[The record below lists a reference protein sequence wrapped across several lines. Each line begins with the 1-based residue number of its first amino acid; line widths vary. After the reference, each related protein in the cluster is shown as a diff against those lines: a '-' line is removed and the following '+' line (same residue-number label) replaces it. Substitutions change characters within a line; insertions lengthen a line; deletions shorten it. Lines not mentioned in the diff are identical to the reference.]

1 MSDALAIAAVTGLL
15 RDLLTGVMTRPDLNL
30 SNIVGSTV
38 DVSALPP
45 DLIKSETNGINR
57 LNLFLYQVQPNQGW
71 RNVNHPSRDGRGDR
85 IANPPL
91 GLDLY
96 YLLTAYA
103 GADMHAEVMLGYAMQ
118 YLHELAVMTREMI
131 RNQFNTWTGS
141 ADPLL
146 KALPGSKLAD
156 QIEQIRISPYAL
168 NTEEMSKL
176 WTATQA
182 HYRPT
187 AAYHVSVVLIESRY
201 PTRAALPVLQRGEGD
216 FGVAVQ
222 PNVLPPV
229 PTIESLEPPQQ
240 QIAIRMGEKL
250 TINGFNLAGAPLN
263 VQFIHARSP
272 TVLTLPVATATPA
285 QWTVNIPPDPPGGP
299 VPSNSPLNPDNWE
312 VGIYRVTGVI
322 GSGPTQVTTN
332 ELPLALAPRIVNI
345 NATKA
350 AGVVTINVQCSPK
363 VWQEQDVLLIVGD
376 RAIVAEPITVAKTD
390 TLTFKSSDLPSG
402 AQWVRLR
409 VEGVDSILI
418 DRTKTPPS
426 FDATQKVT
434 IP

>member
-15 RDLLTGVMTRPDLNL
+15 RDLLNGVMTDPDLNL
-30 SNIVGSTV
+30 STIVGSTV
-38 DVSALPP
+38 GVSALPP
-45 DLIKSETNGINR
+45 DLIKSDTNGTNQ

-71 RNVNHPSRDGRGDR
+71 RNVNNPSLDARGDR

-118 YLHELAVMTREMI
+118 YLHELGVLTREMI
-131 RNQFNTWTGS
+131 RNQFNTWATSG
-141 ADPLL
+141 DLL
-146 KALPGSKLAD
+146 LNALPGSKLAD
-156 QIEQIRISPYAL
+156 QIEQIKISPYAL

-187 AAYHVSVVLIESRY
+187 AAYHVSVVLIESRR
-201 PTRAALPVLQRGEGD
+201 PTRAALPVLQRGLGD

-222 PNVLPPV
+222 PNLVPPL
-229 PTIESLEPPQQ
+229 PTIESLVPPQQ
-240 QIAIRMGEKL
+240 QTAIRIGDTL
-250 TINGFNLAGAPLN
+250 TINGFNLTGTPLN
-263 VQFIHARSP
+263 IQFIHARNP
-272 TVLTLPVATATPA
+272 NALTLPVATGTPT
-285 QWTVNIPPDPPGGP
+285 QWTVNI
-299 VPSNSPLNPDNWE
+299 SPANPDDWE
-312 VGIYRVTGVI
+312 IGIYRVAGII
-322 GSGPTQVTTN
+322 GAGTTQVTTN
-332 ELPLALAPRIVNI
+332 ELPLALAPRIVSI
-345 NATKA
+345 NASKA
-350 AGVVTINVQCSPK
+350 AGVVTLTVKCSPK
-363 VWQEQDVLLIVGD
+363 VWQEQEVSLIVGD

-409 VEGVDSILI
+409 VEGTESILI
-418 DRTKTPPS
+418 DRTKTPPI
-426 FDATQKVT
+426 FDPTQQVT

>member
-15 RDLLTGVMTRPDLNL
+15 RDLLTGVMTHPDLDL
-30 SNIVGSTV
+30 STVVGSTV
-38 DVSALPP
+38 EVSALPP
-45 DLIKSETNGINR
+45 DLIKSDLNGANR

-71 RNVNHPSRDGRGDR
+71 RNVSYPSRDGRGDR
-85 IANPPL
+85 GANPPL

-118 YLHELAVMTREMI
+118 YLHELGVITRDMI
-131 RNQFNTWTGS
+131 RNQFNAWGGTS
-141 ADPLL
+141 DSLL
-146 KALPGSKLAD
+146 KALPGSRLAD

-187 AAYHVSVVLIESRY
+187 AAYHVSVVLIESRH
-201 PTRAALPVLQRGEGD
+201 PTRAALPVLQRGAGD

-222 PNVLPPV
+222 PNVLPPL
-229 PTIESLEPPQQ
+229 PTLESLEPPKK
-240 QIAIRMGEKL
+240 QIAIRMGETL
-250 TINGFNLAGAPLN
+250 TLNGFNLAGTPLN
-263 VQFIHARSP
+263 VQFVHARSRNP
-272 TVLTLPVATATPA
+272 LTLPIATATPT
-285 QWTVNIPPDPPGGP
+285 QWTMNIPPDPPAGP
-299 VPSNSPLNPDNWE
+299 VPANSPLNPDNWE

-332 ELPLALAPRIVNI
+332 ELPMALAPRIVNI

-363 VWQEQDVLLIVGD
+363 VWQGQEVLLVVGD
-376 RAIVAEPITVAKTD
+376 RAFVAEPITVAKTD
-390 TLTFKSSDLPSG
+390 TLIFKPTDLASG
-402 AQWVRLR
+402 TPWVRLR
-409 VEGVDSILI
+409 VEGIDSILI
-418 DRTKTPPS
+418 DASTTPPT
-426 FDATQKVT
+426 FDPTQKVT

>member
-71 RNVNHPSRDGRGDR
+71 RNANYPSRDGRGDR

-118 YLHELAVMTREMI
+118 YLHELGVVTREMI

-141 ADPLL
+141 VDPLL

-156 QIEQIRISPYAL
+156 QIEQIKISPYAL

-187 AAYHVSVVLIESRY
+187 AAYHVSVILIESRY
-201 PTRAALPVLQRGEGD
+201 QTRAALPVLQRGEGD

-222 PNVLPPV
+222 PSVLSPL
-229 PTIESLEPPQQ
+229 PTIESLEPPLQQ
-240 QIAIRMGEKL
+240 TAIRMGETL

-263 VQFIHARSP
+263 VQFIHSRRPDA
-272 TVLTLPVATATPA
+272 LTLPVATAMPT
-285 QWTVNIPPDPPGGP
+285 QWIVNI
-299 VPSNSPLNPDNWE
+299 SPANPDDWE
-312 VGIYRVTGVI
+312 IGIYSVAGVI
-322 GSGPTQVTTN
+322 GSGTTQLTTN
-332 ELPLALAPRIVNI
+332 ELPLALAPSIVNI

-350 AGVVTINVQCSPK
+350 AGVVTIDVQCSPK
-363 VWQEQDVLLIVGD
+363 VWQEQNVLLIVGD
-376 RAIVAEPITVAKTD
+376 RAIVTEPITVAKTG

-409 VEGVDSILI
+409 VEGIDSILI
-418 DRTKTPPS
+418 DRTKTPPD

>member
-15 RDLLTGVMTRPDLNL
+15 RDLLTGVMTDPDLNL
-30 SNIVGSTV
+30 TTIVHSTV
-38 DVSALPP
+38 GVSALPP
-45 DLIKSETNGINR
+45 DLIKSDTNGINQ

-71 RNVNHPSRDGRGDR
+71 RNADYASRDTRGNR
-85 IANPPL
+85 VTNPPL

-103 GADMHAEVMLGYAMQ
+103 GADMHAEVLLGYAMQ
-118 YLHELAVMTREMI
+118 YLHELGVVTRDMI
-131 RNQFNTWTGS
+131 RNQFNTWSGS
-141 ADPLL
+141 SDPLL
-146 KALPGSKLAD
+146 NALPGSGLAD
-156 QIEQIRISPYAL
+156 QIEQIKISPYAM
-168 NTEEMSKL
+168 NTEELSKL

-187 AAYHVSVVLIESRY
+187 AAYHVSVVLIENRY
-201 PTRAALPVLQRGEGD
+201 PTRAALPVLQRGAGD

-222 PNVLPPV
+222 PNLLPPL
-229 PTIESLEPPQQ
+229 PTIESLEPPNQQ
-240 QIAIRMGEKL
+240 TAIRIGETL
-250 TINGFNLAGAPLN
+250 TIHGFNLTGALLN
-263 VQFIHARSP
+263 VQFIHARTP
-272 TVLTLPVATATPA
+272 NALTLPVATATPA
-285 QWTVNIPPDPPGGP
+285 EWTVDISP
-299 VPSNSPLNPDNWE
+299 VNPDDWE
-312 VGIYRVTGVI
+312 IGIYRVAGVI
-322 GSGPTQVTTN
+322 GSGATQVATN

-350 AGVVTINVQCSPK
+350 AGAVTLTVQCSPK
-363 VWQEQDVLLIVGD
+363 VWQEQEVSLILGD

-409 VEGVDSILI
+409 VEGTDSILI
-418 DRTKTPPS
+418 DRTTTPPS
-426 FDATQKVT
+426 FDVTQKVT